1 METSLKERCIDLLV
15 ENYQFQIKLPIIYS
29 GGVGSIKD
37 IKNLKKFRINA
48 LALSRVLHYDLLK
61 VKEIKDT
68 IK

>member
-1 METSLKERCIDLLV
+1 MVIFLVIDDLELID
-15 ENYQFQIKLPIIYS
+15 YLQDSIKLPIIYS

-37 IKNLKKFRINA
+37 IKNLNKFRINA